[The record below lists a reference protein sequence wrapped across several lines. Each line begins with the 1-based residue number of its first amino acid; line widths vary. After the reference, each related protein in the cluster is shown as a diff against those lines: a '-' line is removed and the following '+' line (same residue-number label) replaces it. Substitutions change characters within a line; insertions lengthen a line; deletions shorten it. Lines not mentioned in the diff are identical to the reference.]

1 MRVLICGDRNWHDRA
16 RIARAIAKLPVGTE
30 VIHGAARGADQ
41 IAGEEAKKL
50 GFTVREF
57 PADWS
62 KGRSAGPIRNR
73 QMLDEKPD
81 FVLAFHPDIK
91 SSKGTADTVREAT
104 RRGIKVL
111 VISDQ
116 EPNPGP
122 SQTWL
127 NIQKNMNG

>member
-1 MRVLICGDRNWHDRA
+1 MKVLVCGDRAWTDRA
-16 RIARAIAKLPVGTE
+16 RIARALAKLPLGTE
-30 VIHGAARGADQ
+30 IIHGGCRGADV
-41 IAGEEAKKL
+41 IAGEEANKL
-50 GFTVREF
+50 NLHVKIF

-73 QMLDEKPD
+73 LMLDENPD

-111 VISDQ
+111 IIDR
-116 EPNPGP
+116 
-122 SQTWL
+122 
-127 NIQKNMNG
+127 